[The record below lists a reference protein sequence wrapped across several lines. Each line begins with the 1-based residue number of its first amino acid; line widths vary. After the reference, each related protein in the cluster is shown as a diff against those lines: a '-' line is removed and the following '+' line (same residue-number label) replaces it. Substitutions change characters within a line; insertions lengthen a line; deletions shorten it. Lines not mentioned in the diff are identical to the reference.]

1 MLNLKRVY
9 EYFAKTTRD
18 GNVGVETKTYQSVLN
33 LLTQDDCWYIVTLM
47 ILIMQIH
54 VYSRGIVMT
63 IEIFNSSLLGT
74 VIQLIMN

>member
-63 IEIFNSSLLGT
+63 IEIINSSLLGT